1 MDLVYRPGRYP
12 FLTQDLPGVGGEIR
26 VAPEDFQVEEV
37 PAYLPKGEGEHL
49 FLLLEKEGRT
59 TREVVEF
66 LRDEVG
72 VPEKEIGVAGL
83 KDKRARTRQWLSLPR
98 RYEDALCLLENLKG
112 VRLLEAHP
120 HPHKLRTGH
129 LKGNRFR
136 ILIRNPQRG
145 WAEAQAV
152 LLRLAEKGVPN
163 YYGPQRFGLGGLNPT
178 RGYRLVKEGKGRG
191 SPWLKRFLIGSLQSL
206 LFNEWVALRME
217 RGLYDRVV
225 QGDWA
230 KKHATGGEFLVED
243 PERENPRAL
252 RLEISATGPLFG
264 KKYPE
269 AQGEAR
275 ALEDEVLAR
284 FGLGREEFWRRR
296 GARRPI
302 RVPLE
307 EWSLEETLEGLWL
320 GFFLPKGSYATSLL
334 REVMKVEVDAQG
346 LEEEVLEVEAD
357 LPPGLEG
364 E

>member
-1 MDLVYRPGRYP
+1 MDLVYRPERYP
-12 FLTQDLPGVGGEIR
+12 FLTRDLPGVGGEIR
-26 VAPEDFQVEEV
+26 VEPQDFQVEEI
-37 PAYLPKGEGEHL
+37 PAYLPTGEGEHL
-49 FLLLEKEGRT
+49 YLFLEKEGRT

-83 KDKRARTRQWLSLPR
+83 KDKHARTRQWFSVPR

-112 VRLLEAHP
+112 VRLLAADL

-136 ILIRNPQRG
+136 VLIRRPKG
-145 WAEAQAV
+145 GLPEAEAV
-152 LLRLAEKGVPN
+152 LRRLAEKGVPN
-163 YYGPQRFGLGGLNPT
+163 YYGPQRFGLGGLNPV

-206 LFNEWVALRME
+206 LFNDWVALRLE

-225 QGDWA
+225 PGDWA
-230 KKHATGGEFLVED
+230 KKHDTGGEFLVED
-243 PERENPRAL
+243 PGEAERAL

-275 ALEDEVLAR
+275 AIEDEVLAR
-284 FGLGREEFWRRR
+284 YGLKREEFRARR
-296 GARRPI
+296 GARRPV
-302 RVPLE
+302 RVPLREWRVE
-307 EWSLEETLEGLWL
+307 EGPEGLWL
-320 GFFLPKGSYATSLL
+320 SFSLPKGSYATSLL
-334 REVMKVEVDAQG
+334 REVMKQEVDAPSEAEG
-346 LEEEVLEVEAD
+346 EEV
-357 LPPGLEG
+357 
-364 E
+364 

>member
-1 MDLVYRPGRYP
+1 MDLVYRPERYP
-12 FLTQDLPGVGGEIR
+12 FLTGDLPGVSGEIR
-26 VAPEDFQVEEV
+26 VEREDFQVEEV
-37 PAYLPKGEGEHL
+37 PAYLPTGEGEHL
-49 FLLLEKEGRT
+49 YLFLEKEGLT

-66 LRDEVG
+66 LRDAVG

-83 KDKRARTRQWLSLPR
+83 KDKHARTRQWFSIPR
-98 RYEDALCLLENLKG
+98 KYEDALCLLENLQG
-112 VRLLEAHP
+112 VRLLEASL

-136 ILIRNPQRG
+136 VLIRRPKG
-145 WAEAQAV
+145 GLPEAEAV
-152 LLRLAEKGVPN
+152 LKRLAEKGVPN
-163 YYGPQRFGLGGLNPT
+163 YYGPQRFGLGGLNPV

-206 LFNEWVALRME
+206 LFNDWVALRLE
-217 RGLYDRVV
+217 RGLFDRVIP
-225 QGDWA
+225 GDWA

-243 PERENPRAL
+243 PGEAERAL

-275 ALEDEVLAR
+275 TMEDEVLAR
-284 FGLGREEFWRRR
+284 YGLKREEFRARR

-302 RVPLE
+302 RVPLSEWQVE
-307 EWSLEETLEGLWL
+307 EGPEGLWL
-320 GFFLPKGSYATSLL
+320 SFFLPKGSYATSLL
-334 REVMKVEVDAQG
+334 REVMKKEVDAPSG
-346 LEEEVLEVEAD
+346 E
-357 LPPGLEG
+357 EG